1 MNKKLLKCPKCGED
15 LTFLEKKQNPIFGK
29 MEKVLNSYKS
39 PYEKKLALFKC
50 LKEME
55 VGELTSVE
63 KERIDFLL
71 QGKLYNE
78 LAKQCMKEYRKLT
91 AEDFSKKE

>member
-1 MNKKLLKCPKCGED
+1 MKKKLEKCPKCGEN
-15 LTFLEKKQNPIFGK
+15 LPFSEVNQHPAFKK

-78 LAKQCMKEYRKLT
+78 LAKQCMKEYRELT
-91 AEDFSKKE
+91 VKDFSKKE